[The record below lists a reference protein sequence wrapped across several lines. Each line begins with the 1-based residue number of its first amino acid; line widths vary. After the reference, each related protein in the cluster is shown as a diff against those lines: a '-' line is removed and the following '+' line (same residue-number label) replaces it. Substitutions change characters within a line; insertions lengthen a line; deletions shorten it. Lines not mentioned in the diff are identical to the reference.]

1 MVMTTN
7 SNAKRVSLIIWGI
20 YIALFTL
27 YLTGYF
33 FPGSRNWGFH
43 FLGFLPIP
51 WFFLY
56 IVWMGLSVVLILAG
70 HAEKLVGR
78 LTTMMHRRPT
88 VFLSRTIIGYLILA
102 FSLRVEAPLLGDSF
116 TFIKNYTDFYTGQ
129 SPLEPWHEPFAIYF
143 FYLVLEIIGHATISE
158 IMRTFFVVDLALGV
172 IFLIIT
178 FQICRQIIG
187 DPTDR
192 MLVFLFLIFLPYIN
206 FFFGYVEIYALTLTL
221 LSLYVYLGV
230 LVVNK
235 KLPFALFCLYGTII
249 TFVNYLNGLLWI
261 ATGYLALLEFRQGG
275 GKSVVRGF
283 SLSALMAL
291 AVLGVVNFDL
301 SRLID
306 QSPISHFLS
315 LTTDISEYNKYSQA
329 FTLFSVGHA
338 VELANYILLM
348 CPFAFMLIITSL
360 ACQPRLA
367 IANPLNTF
375 LGLITISYIGL
386 LGVVKIQ
393 QGMAN
398 DWDVLASYF
407 FC

>member
-102 FSLRVEAPLLGDSF
+102 FALRVEAPLLGDSF

-192 MLVFLFLIFLPYIN
+192 MPW
-206 FFFGYVEIYALTLTL
+206 G
-221 LSLYVYLGV
+221 S
-230 LVVNK
+230 
-235 KLPFALFCLYGTII
+235 
-249 TFVNYLNGLLWI
+249 
-261 ATGYLALLEFRQGG
+261 
-275 GKSVVRGF
+275 RG
-283 SLSALMAL
+283 
-291 AVLGVVNFDL
+291 
-301 SRLID
+301 
-306 QSPISHFLS
+306 
-315 LTTDISEYNKYSQA
+315 
-329 FTLFSVGHA
+329 
-338 VELANYILLM
+338 
-348 CPFAFMLIITSL
+348 
-360 ACQPRLA
+360 
-367 IANPLNTF
+367 
-375 LGLITISYIGL
+375 
-386 LGVVKIQ
+386 
-393 QGMAN
+393 
-398 DWDVLASYF
+398 
-407 FC
+407 